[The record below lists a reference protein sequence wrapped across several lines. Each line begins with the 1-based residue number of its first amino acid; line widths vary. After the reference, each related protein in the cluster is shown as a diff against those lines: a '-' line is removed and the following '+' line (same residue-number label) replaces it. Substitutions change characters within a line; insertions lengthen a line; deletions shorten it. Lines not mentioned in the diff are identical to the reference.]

1 MEKNLPTGLTEKPHR
16 GVDIISHG
24 ADFPISAAAG
34 QLHYTSGDVYVYD
47 GGHWISTTTMSPST
61 TSITTGISTTYTP
74 STTTTTVT
82 KTPAIAVWAKS
93 LLPNDND
100 MLYIRRKDGKLYY
113 LKANDFG
120 GSSSWVEIEG
130 SSTLA
135 VGKAAGKV
143 APEAEVSVTIIED
156 ELPDFEY
163 GWYQDPEAHL
173 FQYNSEGW
181 VGVTDSVS
189 KKLNKMTE
197 DGKMEYLG

>member
-1 MEKNLPTGLTEKPHR
+1 MEKNLPTVLTEKPHR
-16 GVDIISHG
+16 GIDIISQG
-24 ADFPISAAAG
+24 ADFPTSAAAG
-34 QLHYTSGDVYVYD
+34 QLHYTSSDVYVYD
-47 GGHWISTTTMSPST
+47 SGHWISTMSPST
-61 TSITTGISTTYTP
+61 TSITTGVSTTYTP

-82 KTPAIAVWAKS
+82 KTPAIAVWANP

-181 VGVTDSVS
+181 VGVTDAIS
-189 KKLNKMTE
+189 KRLNKMTE
-197 DGKMEYLG
+197 EGKMEYLG